1 VVVLEAPNA
10 SGGTARVYVMG
21 VSHVSKIQAQQVKT
35 LIRAVRPE
43 VVCVE
48 LCKERVGLLVDDRM
62 EAQTTNLWH
71 VRKVGGAATR
81 TARTARTHVR
91 TYNTHTLQ
99 CATPASR

>member
-1 VVVLEAPNA
+1 MVVLEAPNG

-62 EAQTTNLWH
+62 ETQATNLWH
-71 VRKVGGAATR
+71 VRKVGGGKARTR
-81 TARTARTHVR
+81 TARTHAVR
-91 TYNTHTLQ
+91 TRTQTAHPYL
-99 CATPASR
+99 